1 MWPGLT
7 RATRRLLF
15 FALLAFLSTT
25 TPQRVATL
33 LRKVQRC
40 RAWWLNASA
49 SATSAEAGV
58 RAADSP
64 SERHGCFS
72 RVQSATQS
80 QPCQAQEAQ
89 ER

>member
-25 TPQRVATL
+25 TPQSVATL

-40 RAWWLNASA
+40 RAWWLNASP

-64 SERHGCFS
+64 SERHGCSS
-72 RVQSATQS
+72 RVPSANQS
-80 QPCQAQEAQ
+80 QTCQAQEAQ
-89 ER
+89 GR